1 MNLVRGRCT
10 SVGSKCVRRVW
21 RIVRWTWREAGREK
35 GSVWGISL
43 ERPHCIYF
51 GGEISFI
58 GLRLTCGP
66 IYWGLHVRHYMLC
79 RLNWCKFIIS
89 STERGGT
96 LCEVPYIKLFF
107 ETLETSESKNSRT
120 IWQHVILLLH
130 SKWFEVQTIYFYGPF
145 LLNQIPFPLKHPTKS
160 RSKWGELNK
169 KACSGNTR
177 KLVLGRT
184 ENSGRSPTYFRLVLA
199 YI

>member
-107 ETLETSESKNSRT
+107 WNSGDEWEQEFKDHLATCDSFAAFQMVWSENYLFLRPFSFEPNPFSFETSD
-120 IWQHVILLLH
+120 
-130 SKWFEVQTIYFYGPF
+130 
-145 LLNQIPFPLKHPTKS
+145 QIPLQMGKIEQES
-160 RSKWGELNK
+160 MQWQ
-169 KACSGNTR
+169 
-177 KLVLGRT
+177 
-184 ENSGRSPTYFRLVLA
+184 Y
-199 YI
+199 